1 MNVNVSIGGIATSSR
16 LRALALVREAM
27 AKREQQLNDAR
38 TAGTPNAGPDPA
50 SNESPTARG
59 R

>member
-27 AKREQQLNDAR
+27 AKREQQLSDAR
-38 TAGTPNAGPDPA
+38 TANAPNTGP
-50 SNESPTARG
+50 NPTSSVLPITRG

>member
-27 AKREQQLNDAR
+27 AKREQQLNDAS
-38 TAGTPNAGPDPA
+38 TADKPNTGADP
-50 SNESPTARG
+50 SSESPTARG